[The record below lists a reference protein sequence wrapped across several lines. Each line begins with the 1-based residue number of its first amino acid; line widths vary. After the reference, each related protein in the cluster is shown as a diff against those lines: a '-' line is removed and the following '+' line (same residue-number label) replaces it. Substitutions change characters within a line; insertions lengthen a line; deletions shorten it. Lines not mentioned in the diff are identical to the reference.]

1 MDNTDK
7 PKIFQTVMLARV
19 IPGDTHEEAV
29 EELRR
34 LLGIIGA
41 DAETAGDKEM
51 VSFVDECW
59 MPNDCPNS
67 EYPVLWAHEVTGADL
82 IRAHMCR
89 LADGPMS
96 MHRLKYAEVRKG
108 EPALGMWEADIDDSA
123 ALAAEQVLPIAYG
136 GRQPTPKAP
145 Q

>member
-1 MDNTDK
+1 MGNK
-7 PKIFQTVMLARV
+7 PYQTVMLACV

-67 EYPVLWAHEVTGADL
+67 EYPVLWAHEVTAADL
-82 IRAHMCR
+82 IRAHMHKEVG
-89 LADGPMS
+89 GPMS
-96 MHRLKYAEVRKG
+96 GHRLKYAEVHSD
-108 EPALGMWEADIDDSA
+108 EPALSLWEQEIDNSA
-123 ALAAEQVLPIAYG
+123 AHAAEQMVKAYDMQ
-136 GRQPTPKAP
+136 RPTPKAP